1 MGIDAATLQETYEIM
16 RKKLAGIVPP
26 DEIRPKA
33 ELAYEI
39 NRLKKE
45 RNALILGHNY
55 MEPALFISV
64 PDIMGDSLELSR
76 KAVETDCDPIIFCG
90 VRFMAE
96 SAKILS
102 PHKTVLLPATRAG
115 CSLAEAITANDVVK
129 LRAKYPGLPV
139 VNYINTYADIK
150 AEVDVCCTSANSVKV
165 VQSFGDRPVIFTPD
179 EYMAKNIGRE
189 LNRPVYVIPA
199 SDDPADWADLKDLP
213 ENVII
218 GWRGRCEVH
227 EAFTLDDVKEAREQI
242 PDVVVLAHPEC
253 SPEVFEAADYGGST
267 SQMIKYVKESDAPHF
282 FLLTE
287 CSMGDN
293 IVAENPGKDILRM
306 CSKACTHMKEVTLE
320 EVLRSLRENVQQIEI
335 EENLRIRAKGSLDR
349 MLEVR

>member
-1 MGIDAATLQETYEIM
+1 MGIDAATFEETYKIM
-16 RKKLAGIVPP
+16 SKRLAGIVPK

-55 MEPALFISV
+55 MEPALFVSV
-64 PDIMGDSLELSR
+64 PDMVGDSLQLAR
-76 KAVETDCDPIIFCG
+76 MALETDCDPIIFCG

-96 SAKILS
+96 SAKILN
-102 PHKTVLLPATRAG
+102 PQKTVLLPATRAG
-115 CSLAEAITANDVVK
+115 CSLAESISAEDVRK

-139 VNYINTYADIK
+139 VNYINTYVDIK

-165 VQSFGDRPVIFTPD
+165 VQSYGNQPVIFTPD
-179 EYMAKNIGRE
+179 EYMAKNIGAE
-189 LNRPVYVIPA
+189 TGRPVYVIPNDGDT
-199 SDDPADWADLKDLP
+199 SRWTDLKDLP
-213 ENVII
+213 ADVII

-227 EAFTLDDVKEAREQI
+227 EAFSLADVQEVREQI
-242 PDVVVLAHPEC
+242 PGVAILAHPEC
-253 SPEVFEAADYGGST
+253 SPEVFEAADFGGST
-267 SQMIKYVKESDAPHF
+267 SQMIKNVMESAAPHF

-293 IVAENPGKDILRM
+293 IMAENPSKDILRM
-306 CSKACTHMKEVTLE
+306 CSKTCTHMKEVTLE
-320 EVLRSLRENVQQIEI
+320 EVLRSLRENVQRIEI
-335 EENLRIRAKGSLDR
+335 DEELRLRAKGSLDR
-349 MLEVR
+349 MLQIS